1 MNCDA
6 KLGWINLLL
15 LLHKRMLHFYMD
27 DDGIFCKCCWQL
39 RIFNPSFP
47 LHSSN
52 LESAYCALLHA
63 WCIGF
68 YVSDFTFY
76 LHATI
81 PHRDGGTRDLG
92 TVCWIEVKVAVLC
105 ARQCMPWNLLII
117 KVLNNF
123 WHFKHQIPTR
133 TCSEA
138 YLKHYWRNCL
148 WKK

>member
-1 MNCDA
+1 MLSRSIDTVCHTKLSWHYNAIKVGLACGQLQPGTTLISRNIFNNKILINRNMKSKNVNCDD

-27 DDGIFCKCCWQL
+27 DDGIFCKCSWQL

-47 LHSSN
+47 LFSRN
-52 LESAYCALLHA
+52 LETAYSALLHA

-81 PHRDGGTRDLG
+81 LPQGR
-92 TVCWIEVKVAVLC
+92 
-105 ARQCMPWNLLII
+105 WN
-117 KVLNNF
+117 
-123 WHFKHQIPTR
+123 
-133 TCSEA
+133 
-138 YLKHYWRNCL
+138 
-148 WKK
+148 